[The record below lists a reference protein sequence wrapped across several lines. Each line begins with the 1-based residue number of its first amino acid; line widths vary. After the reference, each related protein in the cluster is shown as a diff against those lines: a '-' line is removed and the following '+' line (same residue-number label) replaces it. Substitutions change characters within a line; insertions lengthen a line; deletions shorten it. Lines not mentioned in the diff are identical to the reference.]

1 MTAISL
7 SITANGLWKG
17 FYQPHTW
24 RLGGSLSLQALI
36 TPFLKSLSSQRY
48 LNFSSCICIFFFFFF
63 FQGHNLKFLSECDD
77 ALVYTVEEIITAHSY
92 LNYNGNLKTSI

>member
-1 MTAISL
+1 MEGILSTSHLEAGWLFVTSGSNHSISKEFIQSKIL
-7 SITANGLWKG
+7 EFFIL
-17 FYQPHTW
+17 YLH
-24 RLGGSLSLQALI
+24 
-36 TPFLKSLSSQRY
+36 FL
-48 LNFSSCICIFFFFFF
+48 FFFF